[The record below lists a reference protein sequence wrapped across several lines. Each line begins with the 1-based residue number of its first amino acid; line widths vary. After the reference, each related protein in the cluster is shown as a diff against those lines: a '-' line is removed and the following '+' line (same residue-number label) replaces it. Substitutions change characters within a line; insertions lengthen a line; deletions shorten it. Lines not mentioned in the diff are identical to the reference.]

1 MCLSPQ
7 ARRVDWRQS
16 RRRSKSVSG
25 LKSRFQCWPDANLGQ
40 YSRLSACSILTRV
53 SSGDRYASTPFGPES
68 VSVVCRNR
76 KAFSLQLSRNSRPFL
91 TKMPVMTTLTVE
103 NYLKTTLL
111 TALKTGSDWVTT
123 GQLATAMS
131 VAPGTV
137 TAMLKTLAET
147 GHADYKPYEGVRL
160 TDTGRA
166 IALRMLRRHR
176 LIELFLVKTLNLD
189 WDQVHEEAENME
201 HAVSDHLVDRMD
213 EYLGR
218 PNSDPHGDP
227 IPSADGAMRGHPE
240 LAIPLSTVASGSNIR
255 IVRVVNQDG
264 DFLRFL
270 RETGFAL
277 HQVCRVVYNSPEAG
291 IVTTEID
298 GRQVTLGHPAAR
310 QLLVESV

>member
-1 MCLSPQ
+1 
-7 ARRVDWRQS
+7 
-16 RRRSKSVSG
+16 
-25 LKSRFQCWPDANLGQ
+25 
-40 YSRLSACSILTRV
+40 
-53 SSGDRYASTPFGPES
+53 
-68 VSVVCRNR
+68 
-76 KAFSLQLSRNSRPFL
+76 
-91 TKMPVMTTLTVE
+91 MTTLTVE

-123 GQLATAMS
+123 GQLAAAMS

-147 GHADYKPYEGVRL
+147 GHADYRPYEGVRL
-160 TDTGRA
+160 TDSGREV
-166 IALRMLRRHR
+166 ALRMLRRHR

-218 PNSDPHGDP
+218 PIADPHGDP

-240 LAIPLSTVASGSNIR
+240 LAKPLATVPTGADVR
-255 IVRVVNQDG
+255 ICRVIDQEG
-264 DFLRFL
+264 EFLRFL
-270 RETGFAL
+270 RESGISL
-277 HQVCRVVYNSPEAG
+277 HKECRVIYNRPEAG
-291 IVTTEID
+291 IVTIEVD

-310 QLLVESV
+310 QVLVELI